1 MSLAVGG
8 TWIATGGKTNLKDV
22 SDDCVLWP
30 DMDAI
35 SEWQNKG
42 NVKEWW
48 LGEVV
53 EEHDDVADL
62 VVRKIKNKEVKL

>member
-1 MSLAVGG
+1 
-8 TWIATGGKTNLKDV
+8 
-22 SDDCVLWP
+22 
-30 DMDAI
+30 MDAI
-35 SEWQNKG
+35 PEWESKG
-42 NVKEWW
+42 SNVSEWW